1 MVTLKGKTDPLRIMG
16 RRILLLLL
24 AILVVSAAWGVW
36 NTYRKEKEAAQLREH
51 AERQLADLKDRQT
64 HLQADYEKLRTERGL
79 EEALRKQYAVGAE
92 GEQLIVIVEP
102 QKPEP
107 VRATSSIMQW
117 IKDVFS
123 NW

>member
-1 MVTLKGKTDPLRIMG
+1 MMTLKGKTDPLRLMG

-24 AILVVSAAWGVW
+24 AILVDSAAWGVW
-36 NTYRKEKEAAQLREH
+36 NIYRKDKEAARLREH
-51 AERQLADLKDRQT
+51 AQRQLADLKDRQAHVQT
-64 HLQADYEKLRTERGL
+64 DYEKLKTARGL
-79 EEALRKQYAVGAE
+79 EEALREQYAVGAE

-107 VRATSSIMQW
+107 IRATSSIMQW
-117 IKDVFS
+117 FKDVFS